1 MPSLT
6 EAPSR
11 QILDETPGRA
21 LKFLGTVSRSKVIH
35 ALLAARGYTQA
46 EHEQGWSLLLQ
57 VSGYQRAAP
66 VTSEDPV
73 VREAVVALDQW
84 DEPNFRIVRA
94 ALDRRHPEQ
103 SAFVFDGGLGPQ
115 VGAAA
120 VVSVATLL
128 DRLDALESSPERK
141 KTRKADHEALETL
154 AKRGVDKAERERLRA
169 LVEIAKRP
177 ANDDDAIAAGDDE
190 DLHASSDATSEGL
203 LALRAWYQEWS
214 EVARVVVKRRSD
226 LIRLG
231 LARRK
236 PTSKSAPKAPSDPLP
251 SPA

>member
-1 MPSLT
+1 MPSLPQ
-6 EAPSR
+6 APSR
-11 QILDETPGRA
+11 QTLDETPGRA

-46 EHEQGWSLLLQ
+46 EHDQGWSLLLQ

-66 VTSEDPV
+66 LTSDDPA
-73 VREAVVALDQW
+73 VREAIVALDQW

-94 ALDRRHPEQ
+94 ALDRRHPDQ
-103 SAFVFDGGLGPQ
+103 SAFVFDGGLAPQ

-120 VVSVATLL
+120 VVSVTTLL
-128 DRLDALESSPERK
+128 DRLDALESSPDRK

-169 LVEIAKRP
+169 LIEIATRP
-177 ANDDDAIAAGDDE
+177 ANDDDAAEGDDDDE
-190 DLHASSDATSEGL
+190 LLPSGTATREGQ

-236 PTSKSAPKAPSDPLP
+236 SSSKSAPTPPSGPVP
-251 SPA
+251 NPG